1 MNGRLKLALAATAAV
16 GVGAAGVVSTAGA
29 AVKPKKNEI
38 LIVGGT
44 KVKPGK
50 FIKVDLRFKRL
61 NTNVKSGALVT
72 LRNMGEKG
80 EPHTITFVR
89 KRFLPEQF
97 ESGLEPQLMAAH
109 GVPADNPEGD
119 PTIPIVDN
127 GAPLAAGATLQ
138 VDTMFSKTVAG
149 DSAFLAPGFKKFT
162 FQVTADKRSKLF
174 YYCAIHPWMQG
185 KISVR

>member
-1 MNGRLKLALAATAAV
+1 MNGRLKLVLAATAAV
-16 GVGAAGVVSTAGA
+16 GIGAAGVVSTAGA

-50 FIKVDLRFKRL
+50 FLKNDLRFKRP
-61 NTNVKSGALVT
+61 NTNVRSGATVT
-72 LRNMGEKG
+72 LRDKGEQG
-80 EPHTITFVR
+80 EPHTITFIE
-89 KRFLPEQF
+89 KRFLPKQF
-97 ESGLEPQLMAAH
+97 ESGLEPQLMEAH

-119 PTIPIVDN
+119 PTIPVVDN

-149 DSAFLAPGFKKFT
+149 DSAFLFPGFKKFT
-162 FQVTADKRSKLF
+162 FQVTADRRSKLF
-174 YYCAIHPWMQG
+174 YYCALHPWMQG